1 MCKGTERVNSWVFT
15 AEISFSLLFVAYIS
29 LVWGKKFLEMDV
41 TLVRYTG
48 LELQGGT
55 NTVAPFAQEANKENK
70 EASLPQNSKK
80 NINIPKENWPK
91 A

>member
-55 NTVAPFAQEANKENK
+55 NTVAAFAQEANKENK
-70 EASLPQNSKK
+70 EASLPKTVRK
-80 NINIPKENWPK
+80 T
-91 A
+91 